1 MDNLTHTLIGLSLS
15 RAGLNRYYARAT
27 PLLLVAANA
36 PDFDVV
42 TAVRGGFFYFTCHRG
57 YTHSLLGAPVLALAL
72 ALLFCAIDRSLRK
85 LPVVFALALAG
96 VGSHLLLDWTN
107 AYGVRFLLPF
117 SAHWFSLDLVTL
129 IDVWIWAALILATVA
144 PWVGR
149 LVSSELGARSGTG
162 RGWAVFALLFV
173 PLFDAGR
180 AVLHQRAVATLESR
194 DYDGAAPL
202 KAGAFP
208 TSANPFEWIGV
219 VESSQKMRR
228 YRLNLLGAFDPDAG
242 DIFQKPEAS
251 PPLDAAARTPQFRAF
266 LSFSKYPLW
275 SAIPVTVPESATR
288 VAVIDVRFG
297 FSVETIVD
305 AANHPGNV
313 TFRFSRPPVIRGN

>member
-27 PLLLVAANA
+27 SLLLVAANA

-57 YTHSLLGAPVLALAL
+57 YTHSLAGAPVLALAV
-72 ALLFCAIDRSLRK
+72 ALVFCALDRSLRK
-85 LPVVFALALAG
+85 LPAAFALALAG

-117 SAHWFSLDLVTL
+117 SAQWFSLDLVTL
-129 IDVWIWAALILATVA
+129 IDVWIWTALILATVA
-144 PWVGR
+144 PLVGR

-180 AVLHQRAVATLESR
+180 AVLHQRAVTTLESR
-194 DYDGAAPL
+194 DYDGTAPL

-208 TSANPFEWIGV
+208 TPANPFEWIGV
-219 VESSQKMRR
+219 VETGQAVHR
-228 YRLNLLGAFDPDAG
+228 YRFNLLGAFDPDAG
-242 DIFQKPEAS
+242 AIFQKPEAS
-251 PPLDAAARTPQFRAF
+251 PALDAAARTAQFRAF
-266 LSFSKYPLW
+266 LGFSKYPLW
-275 SAIPVTVPESATR
+275 SAIPLTVPESATKVTVR
-288 VAVIDVRFG
+288 DMRFG
-297 FSVETIVD
+297 FSIETVVD
-305 AANHPGNV
+305 AANRPGEV
-313 TFRFSRPPVIRGN
+313 KFSFSRGN